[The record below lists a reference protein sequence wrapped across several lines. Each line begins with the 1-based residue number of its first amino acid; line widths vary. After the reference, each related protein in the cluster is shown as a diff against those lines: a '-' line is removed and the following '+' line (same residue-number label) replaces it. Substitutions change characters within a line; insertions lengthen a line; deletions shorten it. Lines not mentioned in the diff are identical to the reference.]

1 MANDLRKSSLKQ
13 MFRSGAIV
21 AALGVGTLGLAI
33 FGQEPK
39 PTSGDYKTGGRD
51 RVGEH
56 AINRSIETQ
65 TMLTRLTATKL
76 QRQVAE
82 QNARTYIAK
91 LSPEKKEQLKK
102 KKVRYLAVSTVPSK
116 KTSPKAQE
124 VLMIWDVP
132 TETLAGENVY
142 ELSTT
147 PEVGKLAS
155 YDDMVAE
162 YVEPANSDESK
173 TKTQS
178 SDQKKEAS
186 NVSSTQTPRASASPK

>member
-1 MANDLRKSSLKQ
+1 

-39 PTSGDYKTGGRD
+39 PRSGDYKTGGRD
-51 RVGEH
+51 RVVK
-56 AINRSIETQ
+56 TQ
-65 TMLTRLTATKL
+65 TMLIRHTATKL

-102 KKVRYLAVSTVPSK
+102 KKVRYLAVTSVPSK
-116 KTSPKAQE
+116 ETSPKAKE
-124 VLMIWDVP
+124 VLMIWDVSG
-132 TETLAGENVY
+132 ETLASKTVY

-147 PEVGKLAS
+147 PEVGELAS

-162 YVEPANSDESK
+162 YA
-173 TKTQS
+173 
-178 SDQKKEAS
+178 KKETPH
-186 NVSSTQTPRASASPK
+186 VRSTPTPQ